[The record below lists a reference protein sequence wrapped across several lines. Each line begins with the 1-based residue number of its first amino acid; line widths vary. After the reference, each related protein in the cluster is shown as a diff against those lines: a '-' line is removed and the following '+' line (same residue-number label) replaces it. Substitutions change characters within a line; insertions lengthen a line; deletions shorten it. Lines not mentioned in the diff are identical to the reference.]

1 LISTGDRYAIASRGG
16 WALKGKW
23 CWWLKDVIDRKFVR
37 RFSELPEMLPVAPAA
52 LTGSEPGSEP
62 ASEPGSNLAARD
74 IAPMHCGGCG
84 SKVGSQVLEQVLGR
98 ITARYGLEAVGG
110 LQQADDAAL
119 VEVPAGKQL
128 IQSIDQFR
136 SFIDDPY
143 LFGRIAA
150 NHALGDLF
158 AMGVEAHSALVVA
171 NVVYASEG
179 KQAQDLYQLM
189 SGVVE
194 TLQQHQTLLI
204 GGHSGQAAQ
213 MSCGLSVNGFAHR
226 EALMLKQGM
235 QQGDLLILTKA
246 LGSGILFAAD
256 MRAKARGA
264 WLDVALEQMLVSSQQ
279 AARCFVRYQASACT
293 DITGFGLAGHL
304 FEMARASQCLVEID
318 LERLPIFDGAVEL
331 AELGIT
337 SSLQPQNIRIRHSI
351 GDSAGYSSH
360 AFYPLLFDPQTA
372 GGLLASV
379 APERASDCLQQLHQQ
394 GYADAQIIG
403 RVSAPDE
410 PGIRIRLRSL

>member
-1 LISTGDRYAIASRGG
+1 
-16 WALKGKW
+16 
-23 CWWLKDVIDRKFVR
+23 
-37 RFSELPEMLPVAPAA
+37 
-52 LTGSEPGSEP
+52 
-62 ASEPGSNLAARD
+62 
-74 IAPMHCGGCG
+74 
-84 SKVGSQVLEQVLGR
+84 
-98 ITARYGLEAVGG
+98 
-110 LQQADDAAL
+110 
-119 VEVPAGKQL
+119 
-128 IQSIDQFR
+128 
-136 SFIDDPY
+136 
-143 LFGRIAA
+143 
-150 NHALGDLF
+150 
-158 AMGVEAHSALVVA
+158 
-171 NVVYASEG
+171 
-179 KQAQDLYQLM
+179 M
-189 SGVVE
+189 SCVVE

-304 FEMARASQCLVEID
+304 FEMARASQCLAEID
-318 LERLPIFDGAVEL
+318 LERLPIFNGAVEL

-360 AFYPLLFDPQTA
+360 AFYPLLFDPQTS
-372 GGLLASV
+372 GGLLA
-379 APERASDCLQQLHQQ
+379 AIPADNAEACLAELKEL
-394 GYADAQIIG
+394 GYPVSIIIG
-403 RVSAPDE
+403 VVNNDTESVESVTLKA
-410 PGIRIRLRSL
+410 